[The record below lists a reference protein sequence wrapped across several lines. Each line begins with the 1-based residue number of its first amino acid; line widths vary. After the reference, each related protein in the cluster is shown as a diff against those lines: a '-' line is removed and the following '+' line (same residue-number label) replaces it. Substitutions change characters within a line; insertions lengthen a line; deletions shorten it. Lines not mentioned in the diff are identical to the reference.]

1 MLFID
6 FNQYEKE
13 EESEKNSKS
22 LILENTSVAHNST
35 GLLHCSQLINGN
47 GQHQDIITSEQFKEL
62 DENMKYI
69 CQFVMDN
76 LEKAERLNERLIMC
90 HGMNLFV
97 PNTEMNDSSI

>member
-6 FNQYEKE
+6 FNEYDKE

-22 LILENTSVAHNST
+22 LILENISVAQNST
-35 GLLHCSQLINGN
+35 GLLHCSQLIHGN
-47 GQHQDIITSEQFKEL
+47 DQNQEIITSEELKEL

-97 PNTEMNDSSI
+97 PNIEMNDSNI